1 VEDHLEFPVAS
12 LLAMTNADARHLD
25 NLEAQFL
32 ADDVDVAAAV
42 VVVVVEEEEEAVSV
56 ANSIREQCLVLQMKK

>member
-1 VEDHLEFPVAS
+1 
-12 LLAMTNADARHLD
+12 MTNADARHLD

-32 ADDVDVAAAV
+32 ADDADVVVAAV
-42 VVVVVEEEEEAVSV
+42 VVVEEEEAVSV

>member
-1 VEDHLEFPVAS
+1 
-12 LLAMTNADARHLD
+12 MTNADACHLD

-32 ADDVDVAAAV
+32 ADDADVAAAA
-42 VVVVVEEEEEAVSV
+42 VVVVVEEEEEDAVSV

>member
-1 VEDHLEFPVAS
+1 
-12 LLAMTNADARHLD
+12 MTNADARHLD

-32 ADDVDVAAAV
+32 ADDADVAAAV

>member
-1 VEDHLEFPVAS
+1 
-12 LLAMTNADARHLD
+12 MTNADARHLD

-32 ADDVDVAAAV
+32 ADDADVAAAV
-42 VVVVVEEEEEAVSV
+42 VVVVVVVVEEEEAVSV

>member
-1 VEDHLEFPVAS
+1 
-12 LLAMTNADARHLD
+12 MTNADARHLD

-32 ADDVDVAAAV
+32 ADDADVAAAVVV

>member
-1 VEDHLEFPVAS
+1 
-12 LLAMTNADARHLD
+12 MTNADARHLD

-32 ADDVDVAAAV
+32 ADDADVAAAV
-42 VVVVVEEEEEAVSV
+42 VVVVVEEEEAVSV